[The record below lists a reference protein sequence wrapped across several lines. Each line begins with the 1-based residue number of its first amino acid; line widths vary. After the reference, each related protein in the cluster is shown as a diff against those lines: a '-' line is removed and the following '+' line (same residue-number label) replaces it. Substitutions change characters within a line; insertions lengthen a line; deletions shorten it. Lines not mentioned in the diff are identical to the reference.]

1 MGTLLDLARTGCP
14 ALRAARF
21 YVDFRAYIS
30 IASLYQKTPVNSDSR
45 ILRNCLFQI
54 ERARAPLK
62 TQIKSAD

>member
-30 IASLYQKTPVNSDSR
+30 IASLYQKTPVNSDFPDIAQLSFS
-45 ILRNCLFQI
+45 N
-54 ERARAPLK
+54 
-62 TQIKSAD
+62 